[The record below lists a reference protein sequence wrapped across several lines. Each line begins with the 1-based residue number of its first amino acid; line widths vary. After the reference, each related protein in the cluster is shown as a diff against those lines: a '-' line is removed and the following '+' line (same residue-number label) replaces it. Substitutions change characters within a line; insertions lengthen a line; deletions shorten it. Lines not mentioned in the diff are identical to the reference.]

1 MADEQVQH
9 LGIRFSAL
17 TALMHR
23 PQILTGWIRD
33 ILLRHFQ
40 EGQIEHP
47 ELARLI
53 WHDTERANILIENH
67 TNWTPDI
74 SGRRPAIIL
83 KRNAF
88 ENVRLGIADRH
99 TGVGLDGKDMFTTFW
114 TGSHTCFCIGET
126 GAQAE
131 VLATEVQREFT
142 RYADVFREELGMHRF
157 RVISVGEVSQLEEAT
172 ENFVVPVT
180 AGYSFEESWIA
191 GPDAPILH
199 KISLS
204 LSSLL

>member
-1 MADEQVQH
+1 MADEQVQY
-9 LGIRFSAL
+9 LGIKFSAL
-17 TALMHR
+17 EALMNR

-33 ILLRHFQ
+33 VLLRHFQ
-40 EGQIEHP
+40 EDQIEHP

-53 WHDTERANILIENH
+53 WRDTERTNILIENH
-67 TNWTPDI
+67 TNWTPEI
-74 SGRRPAIIL
+74 TGRRPAIIL

-99 TGVGLDGKDMFTTFW
+99 TGVGLDGKDQFTTFW
-114 TGSHTCFCIGET
+114 SGSHTCFCIGET

-131 VLATEVQREFT
+131 VLAEEVRRELT
-142 RYADVFREELGMHRF
+142 RYADAFRECLGIHRF
-157 RVISVGEVSQLEEAT
+157 KVMSVGEASYLEEST

-204 LSSLL
+204 LSSLV